1 MIDLEELCI
10 LEGQLVWCLYAD
22 MVCLNYDGNITDASM
37 IAFLGAIRNTRLYE
51 ITINEETNTPEPAEK
66 NEIALNVKEQPVAS
80 TFAVIDNSVII
91 SDPTDDEESL
101 ATGVMTIVVTSQG
114 KLCSVHKPGYT
125 LTFVFITNSKLVYY
139 RRIP

>member
-1 MIDLEELCI
+1 MWIPNWYLIVNLNDI
-10 LEGQLVWCLYAD
+10 FIPVYFDVVVIHCLYNFRRD
-22 MVCLNYDGNITDASM
+22 ICICNVYFTTFHFVCS
-37 IAFLGAIRNTRLYE
+37 
-51 ITINEETNTPEPAEK
+51 
-66 NEIALNVKEQPVAS
+66 
-80 TFAVIDNSVII
+80 SVII

-139 RRIP
+139 RRTYTLKYVKNTSKYVKNSPGASFCQHTFRYFIRR